1 MSIFTRK
8 RDDDSGSKILAAENP
23 YLSAR
28 RRWND
33 YTGGIAASRRLWQL
47 VALLSLLMALVAVAG
62 ALAIGAQSK
71 FVPYV
76 VQVDKLGQAVA
87 TAPAER
93 AAPADPRVIKA
104 QVADFIASA
113 RLVTPDVQLQRQAI
127 FRVFAM
133 VGNGDAAYAKLN
145 TFFRAPETNPAE
157 RMGIEIVSTEITS
170 VIPQTPTS
178 WQVDWT
184 EQVFERSGEPKG
196 PASKWR
202 AIVTLRVSE
211 PKADTPEAQLRMNP
225 LGIYVTDYSW
235 SKLA

>member
-1 MSIFTRK
+1 MSIFTKK
-8 RDDDSGSKILAAENP
+8 RDDATVSKILAAENP

-33 YTGGIAASRRLWQL
+33 YTGGVAASRRLWQL
-47 VALLSLLMALVAVAG
+47 VALLSLLMALVAVVG
-62 ALAIGAQSK
+62 ALSIGAQSK

-76 VQVDKLGQAVA
+76 VQVDKLGQAVVS
-87 TAPAER
+87 APAER

-113 RLVTPDVQLQRQAI
+113 RLVTPDIQLQRQAI

-133 VGNGDAAYAKLN
+133 VANGDAAYSKLN
-145 TFFRAPETNPAE
+145 TFYRAPETNPSE
-157 RMGIEIVSTEITS
+157 RMGLEIVSTEITS

-184 EQVFERSGEPKG
+184 EQVYERSGEPKG
-196 PASKWR
+196 PSSRWR
-202 AIVTLRVSE
+202 AIVTLRVAE
-211 PKADTPEAQLRMNP
+211 PTADTSEAQLRMNP